1 MKKILLIF
9 LLIFIPTVFVNA
21 QTTIVFNVDLSA
33 VMNDS
38 TFIPGEDEIQIKG
51 DLYPLT
57 PSMPVKMQD
66 EAPID
71 SIYTVELRF
80 PSQYDGKKLNF
91 NFEIAKKRR
100 IIKEQVTRTLFLN
113 GEKIE
118 LQTLGFDYSI
128 R

>member
-1 MKKILLIF
+1 MKKIVFIF
-9 LLIFIPTVFVNA
+9 LLIFIPTFFVNA
-21 QTTIVFNVDLSA
+21 QTTVVFNVDLRA

-38 TFIPGEDEIQIKG
+38 TFIPGEDDIQVKG
-51 DLYPLT
+51 NLYPLT

-66 EAPID
+66 QAPVD

-80 PSQYDGKKLNF
+80 PPQHDGKKLNF

-100 IIKEQVTRTLFLN
+100 VLKEQVTRTLFLN

>member
-21 QTTIVFNVDLSA
+21 QTTVVFNVDLRT

-38 TFIPGEDEIQIKG
+38 TFVPGEDDIHVKG
-51 DLYPLT
+51 NLYPLS

-66 EAPID
+66 QAPID

-80 PSQYDGKKLNF
+80 PSQHDGKELNF

-100 IIKEQVTRTLFLN
+100 VIKEQVTRTLFLN

-118 LQTLGFDYSI
+118 LQTLGFNYSI